1 MQSREKKRR
10 AILISFSG
18 IDGAGK
24 GTQIDAVCARL
35 RADGQNLKLIR
46 FWDDIARLTQL
57 RETAGHRVFK
67 GDKGVG
73 SPSTPINRR
82 DKNVRTWF
90 MSLVRLFLYFLDAL
104 ATRHVVRK
112 AQRSGADVVIC
123 DRYVY
128 DEFANLSL
136 TNPANRLY
144 VRLMMMLVPKPEI
157 SYLLDADPVEARA
170 RKPEYPLEF
179 LYFNRQ
185 AYLTLSRIVGGMT
198 VIAPMPIAEVS
209 QRVLMHL
216 NGSVA

>member
-1 MQSREKKRR
+1 M
-10 AILISFSG
+10 
-18 IDGAGK
+18 
-24 GTQIDAVCARL
+24 